1 LEQDHLNYLNAL
13 ITAIRRILRLSLA
26 HTAMS
31 AALFVVCAIAV
42 SPAEADSDSV
52 GDLPTVISG
61 GTDHAIKRWDSSGKL
76 IDTLGTVDDSV
87 NVIRLLPN
95 GSIVSGGADGL
106 VKTWSLTDARETQS
120 FVVSKSAV
128 TAIAVAPVGPF
139 IAVGSAD
146 GQITLWNTDTGKRL
160 AEMQAHGSAVQALQ
174 FAADGALL
182 ISGSGDKT
190 IRMWKVLRAANKREM
205 DRLEYQSNIAAHDDA
220 VTAIALGPGDNLIAT
235 VSEDGWLKT
244 WRLDGGLVGRARV
257 CDHGVASVA
266 FSPDG
271 RIIATGDNDGRVR
284 LWNAQTS
291 APMAIVFVHDKDK
304 PVYSLAW
311 TPNGKVL
318 VSGGADSTIRY
329 WNVETGQ
336 KIKSIAAHEG
346 AVKALLLVP

>member
-1 LEQDHLNYLNAL
+1 
-13 ITAIRRILRLSLA
+13 
-26 HTAMS
+26 M
-31 AALFVVCAIAV
+31 
-42 SPAEADSDSV
+42 

-61 GTDHAIKRWDSSGKL
+61 GSDHALKRWDSSGKL
-76 IDTLGTVDDSV
+76 IDTLGTLDDAV
-87 NVIRLLPN
+87 NVISMLPN
-95 GSIVSGGADGL
+95 GFVLTGGADGE
-106 VKTWSLTDARETQS
+106 VKTWSLADARETQS
-120 FVVSKSAV
+120 LAVSKSAV
-128 TAIAVAPVGPF
+128 TAIAVAPAGTF

-146 GQITLWNTDTGKRL
+146 GQITLWNLGTGKRM
-160 AEMQAHGSAVQALQ
+160 ADMQAHGREVQALQ
-174 FAADGALL
+174 FASDGVLL
-182 ISGSGDKT
+182 ISGSADKT
-190 IRMWKVLRAANKREM
+190 IRMWKVLRAANKRDM

-220 VTAIALGPGDNLIAT
+220 VMAIALAPGDGMFAT

-271 RIIATGDNDGRVR
+271 RTIATGDNDGRVR

-291 APMAIVFVHDKDK
+291 TPYATIFYHDKDR
-304 PVYSLAW
+304 PVLTLAF
-311 TPNGKVL
+311 TQNGKVL

-346 AVKALLLVP
+346 AVKAVLLVP

>member
-1 LEQDHLNYLNAL
+1 MKYLNVL
-13 ITAIRRILRLSLA
+13 VTTLRHILRLPLTLVA
-26 HTAMS
+26 LG
-31 AALFVVCAIAV
+31 AALFVVCAIV
-42 SPAEADSDSV
+42 TSPAAAECGAV

-76 IDTLGTVDDSV
+76 IDTLGTLDDSV

-106 VKTWSLTDARETQS
+106 VKTWSLADARETRS
-120 FVVSKSAV
+120 FAVSKSAV

-139 IAVGSAD
+139 IAVGSGD

-174 FAADGALL
+174 FAADGLLL
-182 ISGSGDKT
+182 ISGSADKT
-190 IRMWKVLRAANKREM
+190 IRMWKVLRAANKREV
-205 DRLEYQSNIAAHDDA
+205 DRLEYQSNIAAHDDS

-244 WRLDGGLVGRARV
+244 WRLDGGLVGRAKV

-271 RIIATGDNDGRVR
+271 RVIATGDNDGKVR

-291 APMAIVFVHDKDK
+291 APLATVYIHDKDK

-311 TPNGKVL
+311 TLNGKVL

-346 AVKALLLVP
+346 EVKALLLVP